1 MKAVVALGGDGILFG
16 AAGSPASSAVVAY
29 LRWER
34 DAYAGVRPIKYYP
47 GAASPLKKPDGI
59 DIARVMPDLRQ
70 PDGLSAVM
78 MLEHM
83 GLAAEAGPLE
93 VAVARGYRD
102 ATRLT
107 RDQGGTATTKELARA
122 VLDALR

>member
-1 MKAVVALGGDGILFG
+1 
-16 AAGSPASSAVVAY
+16 
-29 LRWER
+29 
-34 DAYAGVRPIKYYP
+34 VRPIKYYP

-70 PDGLSAVM
+70 PDGGVLSVVM

-93 VAVARGYRD
+93 VAMARGYRD